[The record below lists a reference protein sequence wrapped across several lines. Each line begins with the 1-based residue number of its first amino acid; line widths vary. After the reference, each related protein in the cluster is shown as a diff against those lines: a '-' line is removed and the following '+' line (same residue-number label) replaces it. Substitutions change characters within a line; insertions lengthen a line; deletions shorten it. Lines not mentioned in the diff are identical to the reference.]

1 MTADAALL
9 ELLARLSALEYR
21 FTTVT
26 PETHGM
32 VNRRPGNERA
42 RTLRDVFGW
51 NRSFAAEML
60 PPGLFDVM
68 RAAGAC
74 RAEADGSWRAT
85 CRVASLGHLLFVHS
99 AFPTLAA
106 DAVFFGPRQLPLC
119 AGRAKAGRECPAA
132 VDVGCGTGVGGIV
145 LSHFAGLAAPV
156 VLADINERALQLA
169 RVNAEAAGVAAEVV
183 KSDVLREVDGA
194 VDLII
199 ANPPYLVDEAG
210 RAYRDGGAAMGAAL
224 PARMVKEALERLERD
239 GGGSLLMY
247 TGVAQQ
253 AEHDPF
259 WSLIREDLNA
269 QRRTIQLRGAGP
281 GHLRE
286 RARPARLRQDRTH
299 RRGVA
304 AGHVGR
310 PFALIGAVGQPL
322 LDERDR
328 TL

>member
-1 MTADAALL
+1 MTGDAALL
-9 ELLARLSALEYR
+9 ELLSRLSAHEYR

-26 PETHGM
+26 PETHGL

-51 NRSFAAEML
+51 NRSFSAEIL
-60 PPGLFDVM
+60 PPGLFEVM
-68 RAAGAC
+68 RAAGVC

-106 DAVFFGPRQLPLC
+106 DAVFFGPDSYRF
-119 AGRAKAGRECPAA
+119 ARAVRSLGTSARRA
-132 VDVGCGTGVGGIV
+132 VDVGCGTGVGGVV

-169 RVNAEAAGVAAEVV
+169 RVNAAAAGVAAEVV

-224 PARMVKEALERLERD
+224 PARMVKEALERLDRD

-247 TGVAQQ
+247 TGVAVH
-253 AEHDPF
+253 ADRDPF
-259 WSLIREDLNA
+259 WSLIREDLRHSGA
-269 QRRTIQLRGAGP
+269 QYSYEELDPDIFASEL
-281 GHLRE
+281 
-286 RARPARLRQDRTH
+286 
-299 RRGVA
+299 
-304 AGHVGR
+304 GR
-310 PFALIGAVGQPL
+310 PVYAETERIAAVL
-322 LDERDR
+322 LRA
-328 TL
+328 TLADNSR

>member
-1 MTADAALL
+1 MTGDAALL
-9 ELLARLSALEYR
+9 ELLSQLSALEYR

-26 PETHGM
+26 PETHGL

-51 NRSFAAEML
+51 NRSFSAEIL
-60 PPGLFDVM
+60 PPGLFELM

-106 DAVFFGPRQLPLC
+106 DAVFFGPDSYRF
-119 AGRAKAGRECPAA
+119 ARAVRSLGTSARRA
-132 VDVGCGTGVGGIV
+132 VDVGCGTGVGGVV

-224 PARMVKEALERLERD
+224 PARMVKEALERLDRD

-247 TGVAQQ
+247 TGVAVH
-253 AEHDPF
+253 AEQDPF
-259 WSLIREDLNA
+259 WSLIREDLRQSGA
-269 QRRTIQLRGAGP
+269 QYSYEELDPDIFASELDRPVYTETERIAAVLLRA
-281 GHLRE
+281 
-286 RARPARLRQDRTH
+286 
-299 RRGVA
+299 
-304 AGHVGR
+304 
-310 PFALIGAVGQPL
+310 
-322 LDERDR
+322 
-328 TL
+328 TLGDNSR